1 MALAPPECNISSRA
15 LFRALAG
22 EKQPALYS
30 VSTHECCH
38 RHQVGRTFGP
48 EWTMVDIRTR
58 DVFTTMRPDLLQVQS
73 RLEEAVRVDYPG
85 VSDLVLGLVRAGGKR
100 LRPLILL
107 LAGRAYGDDRDR
119 LVTAGA
125 GVELLHTASLVH
137 DDTVDRA
144 GMRRG
149 RPTLNSVL
157 PSGAVILLGDFLFAQ
172 SAMLAAATNSPRVV
186 GIFASTL
193 ADICDGQLR
202 EMFFSHRLDQTRDE
216 YERRIFGKTASLF
229 AGSAEM
235 GAIIGN
241 APESHVQALR
251 QYGSDVGM
259 AFQIVDDVLDLREG
273 SSQLGKP
280 AGHDLTQGTV
290 TLPTIIYA
298 SGLTAASDA
307 ATRLEAVVSG
317 EIDEPSEV
325 DRVVEEIRGSGAL
338 EAAMDEAI
346 EFATRSKT
354 HVAAASDPETR
365 DMLEQIADIV
375 CERSA

>member
-1 MALAPPECNISSRA
+1 
-15 LFRALAG
+15 
-22 EKQPALYS
+22 
-30 VSTHECCH
+30 
-38 RHQVGRTFGP
+38 
-48 EWTMVDIRTR
+48 MVDIRTR
-58 DVFTTMRPDLLQVQS
+58 DVFATMRPDLQLVQA
-73 RLEEAVRVDYPG
+73 RLEEAVRIDYPG
-85 VSDLVLGLVRAGGKR
+85 VADLVLGLVRAGGKR

-107 LAGRAYGDDRDR
+107 LAGRAFTDNRET

-144 GMRRG
+144 AMRRG

-186 GIFASTL
+186 SVFASTL

-202 EMFFSHRLDQTRDE
+202 EIFFANRLDQTRDD
-216 YERRIFGKTASLF
+216 YERRIVGKTASLF

-235 GAIIGN
+235 GAIIGKAPDN
-241 APESHVQALR
+241 AVQALR

-259 AFQIVDDVLDLREG
+259 AFQIVDDVLDLREDA
-273 SSQLGKP
+273 SHLGKP

-298 SGLTAASDA
+298 SGLTQASGAAI
-307 ATRLEAVVSG
+307 RLESVVSG
-317 EIDEPSEV
+317 EVTEPAAV
-325 DRVVEEIRGSGAL
+325 KAVVEEIRGSGAL

-346 EFATRSKT
+346 RFAARSKAYVS
-354 HVAAASDPETR
+354 VAPEPEVR
-365 DMLEQIADIV
+365 DMLEQVADII
-375 CERSA
+375 CQRSA